1 MHLFKNKKIVI
12 SGGPGSG
19 KTTLINL
26 LRVKGYE
33 CMDEFSRTI
42 IKRAQNQGENSFF
55 KSQPLEFS
63 KEVWNGRKEQY
74 QNSKPSSSKTQKS
87 YVFFDRGLHDVLAYM
102 DCLGVTYDN
111 CKFDLSGFPYDL
123 AVLLPPRKSIYI
135 KDNERKEGFQE
146 AQKIYFYIKKTYQ
159 KYNIPIVEVPFQ
171 SPEVRIST
179 LLEYLDH
186 AEKA

>member
-19 KTTLINL
+19 KTTLVNL

-42 IKRAQNQGENSFF
+42 IKRAQKHGENNFF

-74 QNSKPSSSKTQKS
+74 KNSKPSSSKTQKS

-102 DCLGVTYDN
+102 DCLGVTYDT

-123 AVLLPPRKSIYI
+123 AVLLLPGSPFISKIM
-135 KDNERKEGFQE
+135 NERRVFGKL
-146 AQKIYFYIKKTYQ
+146 KKYIFT
-159 KYNIPIVEVPFQ
+159 
-171 SPEVRIST
+171 
-179 LLEYLDH
+179 
-186 AEKA
+186 